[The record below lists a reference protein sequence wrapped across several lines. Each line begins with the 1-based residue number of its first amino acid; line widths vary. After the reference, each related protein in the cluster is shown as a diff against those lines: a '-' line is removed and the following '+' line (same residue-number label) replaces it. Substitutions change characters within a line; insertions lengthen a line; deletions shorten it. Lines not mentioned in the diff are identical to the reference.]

1 MGKRE
6 KAGRSKK
13 DKGVVEETVVFDE
26 TQVIEETRVETTKD
40 GTNPAGTV
48 VGQESP
54 VRQDPENSDAS
65 DGKENPDA
73 TSSAQEQWDMIKA
86 MMAQLAT
93 LTKSLVPDPV
103 AQAIE
108 NPRDDD
114 SGVVEVIPPS
124 HSSRKRGDYLN
135 LLEHV
140 SKLGTRHFM
149 GSSDS
154 IVADEWRR
162 NS

>member
-1 MGKRE
+1 MWLTFEFSQMGKRE

-48 VGQESP
+48 VGQDSP
-54 VRQDPENSDAS
+54 IRQDLENSDAS

-93 LTKSLVPDPV
+93 LTKSLVPV
-103 AQAIE
+103 MWHKRLKI
-108 NPRDDD
+108 R
-114 SGVVEVIPPS
+114 GMVIGSCGS
-124 HSSRKRGDYLN
+124 HSTISFFEEEGRLFE
-135 LLEHV
+135 L
-140 SKLGTRHFM
+140 T
-149 GSSDS
+149 
-154 IVADEWRR
+154 
-162 NS
+162 

>member
-1 MGKRE
+1 MM
-6 KAGRSKK
+6 KA
-13 DKGVVEETVVFDE
+13 
-26 TQVIEETRVETTKD
+26 I
-40 GTNPAGTV
+40 
-48 VGQESP
+48 
-54 VRQDPENSDAS
+54 
-65 DGKENPDA
+65 
-73 TSSAQEQWDMIKA
+73 
-86 MMAQLAT
+86 MAQLAT

-140 SKLGTRHFM
+140 SKLDTRHFTV
-149 GSSDS
+149 SSDL
-154 IVADEWRR
+154 IVADEWRSRLNR
-162 NS
+162 NFISTPCRRITEKTLRSTSWKEMRIIGG